1 MLRKKSKLATSVGE
15 LRLGSR
21 EKEPDKDAAG
31 HSGSSREGSREASF
45 NKANRASAAAAAAAS
60 NKPMILAEPQS
71 SLSSCGVDDIS
82 AGRSFKDLCAG
93 ISSLGSQV
101 SSSRSSGK
109 DGANASTGRCDGAQ
123 GPGSRLVTQKSA
135 SSPGKLVG
143 GCTSV
148 SGKAPS
154 PALSRARQAQGRRP
168 APAKHGSSR

>member
-1 MLRKKSKLATSVGE
+1 MKHKLPYTLSMERRSGFHFNSG
-15 LRLGSR
+15 L
-21 EKEPDKDAAG
+21 EKLIGAPQPTIYKEMSYEHG
-31 HSGSSREGSREASF
+31 F
-45 NKANRASAAAAAAAS
+45 
-60 NKPMILAEPQS
+60 KPVNESDVAQS

-82 AGRSFKDLCAG
+82 AGRSFRDLCAG

-135 SSPGKLVG
+135 SAPSKLVG